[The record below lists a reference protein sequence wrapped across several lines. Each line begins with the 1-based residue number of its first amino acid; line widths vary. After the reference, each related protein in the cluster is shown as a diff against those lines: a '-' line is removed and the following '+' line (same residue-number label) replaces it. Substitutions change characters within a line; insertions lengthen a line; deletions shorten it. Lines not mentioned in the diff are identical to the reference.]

1 MPPRASA
8 SSSDSDD
15 DASSRAKH
23 THMRRSLH
31 ELFGGGKVA
40 DVLLWKD
47 KKISAGVLAAGTA
60 IWSIFEVMEYNF
72 LTLLCHLAM
81 LILGILFLWSV
92 LAALFDRDPPKIP
105 EVILSEQAFRE
116 VALAFH
122 KKLTRFVSKLHDI
135 GSGKNLRLFFAT
147 MASLWILS
155 ILGNSCDSMS
165 LIYACFLCLHSLPVF
180 YEHYHAEV
188 DGLAHKG
195 NRQVKKLYRRFDS
208 KVLDKIPRGPVKDK
222 KHKK

>member
-135 GSGKNLRLFFAT
+135 GSGKNLRLFFA
-147 MASLWILS
+147 
-155 ILGNSCDSMS
+155 
-165 LIYACFLCLHSLPVF
+165 V
-180 YEHYHAEV
+180 
-188 DGLAHKG
+188 
-195 NRQVKKLYRRFDS
+195 S
-208 KVLDKIPRGPVKDK
+208 KCIWFAAQTRGR
-222 KHKK
+222 